1 MPLGAL
7 IPKTK
12 LLLFYKKE
20 KNMIINE
27 NTKSLEERVFLTLE
41 EAILTGEYK
50 RGDALTEISL
60 SKKLDVSRTPIRSAL
75 HRLSEEGLVEIKPNR
90 GAVVMGVSDDD
101 LVDTYK
107 IRMRLEGLASAM
119 ATERMDDGG
128 KAKLGEIVEL
138 SEFYLAKGDVDKL
151 KELDTD
157 FHLVIYRASGNRTL
171 SKILTELHRNIR
183 SYRRIALTVPG
194 RLERSIKEHRDIL
207 AAIKSG
213 DAAEAVVYIA
223 ASAAQENIST
233 RRSP

>member
-1 MPLGAL
+1 
-7 IPKTK
+7 
-12 LLLFYKKE
+12 
-20 KNMIINE
+20 MIINE

-50 RGDALTEISL
+50 RGESLTEMSL
-60 SKKLDVSRTPIRSAL
+60 SKKLEVSRTPIRSAL

-90 GAVVMGVSDDD
+90 GAIVVGVSDDD

-107 IRMRLEGLASAM
+107 IRMRLEGLASSM
-119 ATERMDDGG
+119 AAERMDDDA
-128 KAKLGEIVEL
+128 KARLEEIVEL

-157 FHLVIYRASGNRTL
+157 FHLVIYQASGNRTL

-194 RLERSIKEHRDIL
+194 RLERSIEEHRDIL
-207 AAIKSG
+207 DAIKSG
-213 DAAEAVVYIA
+213 NADQAEKLTSLHIERAMENMIIA
-223 ASAAQENIST
+223 T
-233 RRSP
+233 KGR